1 MVLEKPPA
9 KKVFQQEDLE
19 TIKLHLHDVPF
30 NDIEVLKAHKTKL
43 CKETRKAFH
52 FMLFCMVS
60 GKCVCVCSVHW
71 CCVST
76 GSSPQQDENRKS
88 VLTHKVNDLANN
100 I

>member
-9 KKVFQQEDLE
+9 KTVFQQEVLE

-30 NDIEVLKAHKTKL
+30 KDIEVLKAHKTKL

-52 FMLFCMVS
+52 FILFCLVS
-60 GKCVCVCSVHW
+60 VSVCSVNW

-76 GSSPQQDENRKS
+76 GSSLPQDGNRKS
-88 VLTHKVNDLANN
+88 VLTH
-100 I
+100 

>member
-9 KKVFQQEDLE
+9 KKVYQQEALE

-60 GKCVCVCSVHW
+60 GKCVCSVNW

-76 GSSPQQDENRKS
+76 GSSFQQDGNRKS
-88 VLTHKVNDLANN
+88 VLTHQVNDLANN

>member
-9 KKVFQQEDLE
+9 KKVFQQEDLK

-30 NDIEVLKAHKTKL
+30 KDIEVLKARKTKL

-60 GKCVCVCSVHW
+60 GKCVCVCV
-71 CCVST
+71 CVCV
-76 GSSPQQDENRKS
+76 R
-88 VLTHKVNDLANN
+88 
-100 I
+100 